1 MPEPTVRPYRIW
13 VRRSTERGGSY
24 ALRFEATR
32 GKGLLRVVRPGVMV
46 DPPARAT
53 GEEDG
58 LTASQVLQ
66 SRYIHAADG
75 GRPRQQV
82 LFGRIDLGV
91 LSSLEPEVW
100 HECGDQ
106 DEDGRRYATVG
117 PPPADEDEDVD
128 DAPTDVQRMIAELR
142 AHLRDATPL
151 VDDAPMRVV
160 HSASMVGEV
169 ASFEHML
176 AEPRGPTLIPVEPP
190 REPEE
195 PEPEPEPLPVVTS
208 APPEAPPAP
217 APDAAWAGAAFHA
230 RPTTLVRHFRRQAER
245 DRLRILELED
255 EVRRLAAR
263 GPAASR

>member
-13 VRRSTERGGSY
+13 VRRSTEPGGSY

-46 DPPARAT
+46 DPPARTA
-53 GEEDG
+53 GVEEG

-106 DEDGRRYATVG
+106 DRDGRRYATLG

-142 AHLRDATPL
+142 AHLRDATPV
-151 VDDAPMRVV
+151 VDDAPMLVV
-160 HSASMVGEV
+160 HGSSMVGEV
-169 ASFEHML
+169 ASFGNVL
-176 AEPRGPTLIPVEPP
+176 AEPGQSPAVPVEPP
-190 REPEE
+190 RQPGG
-195 PEPEPEPLPVVTS
+195 PEPSPAVTS
-208 APPEAPPAP
+208 APAGAPPESAS
-217 APDAAWAGAAFHA
+217 DDGWAGVAFHA
-230 RPTTLVRHFRRQAER
+230 RTTTLVRHLRRQIER
-245 DRLRILELED
+245 GRLRILELEE
-255 EVRRLAAR
+255 EVRRLSAR
-263 GPAASR
+263 GPTPSR